1 MARVHVDSPATM
13 PVPRQRGE
21 APTRKRGESPAR
33 KRQLSHPNGRRVR
46 NVSLGDDY
54 AAYLEELSDAWGME
68 VSTVISRLIFEQ
80 GQREDPPRNLPFLL
94 R

>member
-13 PVPRQRGE
+13 PVPRTRPEGRRE
-21 APTRKRGESPAR
+21 APEAPAR

-68 VSTVISRLIFEQ
+68 ISTVISRLIFEQ